1 MIVAPSPDSVFTVL
15 DTFLQLFYG
24 LFLYL
29 AFLFQA
35 FTLIFITLW
44 ALFPKQGSKGWGI
57 RTRGLEAS
65 GARVAKQPAVGL
77 EKQSP
82 AGAG

>member
-29 AFLFQA
+29 ASLFQA
-35 FTLIFITLW
+35 STLIFITLW
-44 ALFPKQGSKGWGI
+44 ALFPKHG
-57 RTRGLEAS
+57 E
-65 GARVAKQPAVGL
+65 
-77 EKQSP
+77 
-82 AGAG
+82 